1 MRGASGRLC
10 DDVSRPG
17 RRSGMMGHRDEER
30 ERLAR
35 EDDDERRAERERRA
49 AQLREAWRQRHPGE
63 EEREKE
69 RQDKE
74 RSR

>member
-1 MRGASGRLC
+1 M
-10 DDVSRPG
+10 G
-17 RRSGMMGHRDEER
+17 RRHNEGCIWEALRRRVPIRKEER
-30 ERLAR
+30 HDGPPLAR
-35 EDDDERRAERERRA
+35 EDDERRAERERRA

-74 RSR
+74 GSR

>member
-1 MRGASGRLC
+1 
-10 DDVSRPG
+10 
-17 RRSGMMGHRDEER
+17 MMGHRDEER

-63 EEREKE
+63 DEREKE

>member
-1 MRGASGRLC
+1 MYEGVPRL
-10 DDVSRPG
+10 G
-17 RRSGMMGHRDEER
+17 RRSGVTGHRDEER
-30 ERLAR
+30 ERGVQDG
-35 EDDDERRAERERRA
+35 EDDERRAERERRA

>member
-1 MRGASGRLC
+1 
-10 DDVSRPG
+10 
-17 RRSGMMGHRDEER
+17 MMGHRDEER
-30 ERLAR
+30 ERGVHDG
-35 EDDDERRAERERRA
+35 EDEERSVERERRA